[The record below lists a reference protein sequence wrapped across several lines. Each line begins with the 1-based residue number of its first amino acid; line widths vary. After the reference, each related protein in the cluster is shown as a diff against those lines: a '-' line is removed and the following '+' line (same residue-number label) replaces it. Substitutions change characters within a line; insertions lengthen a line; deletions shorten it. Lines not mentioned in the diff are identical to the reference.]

1 MKKSFFWGLLGLSL
15 VFASCQKQEGPA
27 LTPSGILTVTIPQES
42 VQTRA
47 AADYG
52 QGNHINRCILE
63 VYRDDVKYKRYV
75 TTVMGGTATFDNLQL
90 VASQAYDFVF
100 WADCGETDLADKHYN
115 TTNLTNITVKDGY
128 AGNNDEFDAFF
139 HAEEMTVTDAFSKS
153 VTLTRPFGQLNVKT
167 NDMGVIG
174 QEELKPTHVTVDFV
188 EIPTSFNALTGEAGD
203 PAAVSYNAAIVDQSA
218 GELTVDYI
226 WAAPVQANLADF
238 SMTFLNGA
246 TEITTND
253 NFHNIPIRRN
263 YKTSVS
269 GNLLTKTGTLSVT
282 IDPAF
287 SDPGYDESIA
297 EVEDIAAANA
307 ALAAGKTNV
316 VVAEAP
322 ESEATILIPKIY
334 TTGNDTR
341 VSISLPATDQTV
353 NFEYGSED
361 QNAPATV
368 NVSIPTTTN
377 VVINLPNSTV
387 TLNGQTYQSVTASTA
402 DNTLIIP
409 EGVVVD
415 ELTINKG
422 NVEIYGTVG
431 ELQLNEGAGIVS
443 VYSVGDAETLKR
455 AAELVAAKKCAKI
468 VLTADI
474 DLQGSASNLWEP
486 INTESSAF
494 VEFDG
499 AGHTISNLYVDNLT
513 GHADGPGYYY
523 GGFFYVLQG
532 TVKNLTLEGANVTCY
547 RGAALIGRMDY
558 GTVENC
564 TVKNATIHGFQ
575 KVGGI
580 VGYVNGGG
588 VQRDVTISGCTVD
601 QCAVYTV
608 APERGLYQAGGLI
621 GYLQTHER
629 DVLIEGNSV
638 SGISFDKVY
647 ESPADVADKVY
658 DMEQYYS
665 HAFIG
670 DVVNVSSQSD
680 AYDNYTVEL
689 RNNSVAEQVSGIPTC
704 DRTDNY
710 IGWWAGDYNVSG
722 RPYSTKLIVDGEVKD
737 RWIEVK
743 RVAAQIEAGGDV
755 TVYRNYDF
763 TVMEDVIEIT
773 KPTVLNLRANVK
785 VSAGVESVY
794 LLNQSDLTINA
805 AAGAAMNMTRRVVE
819 NHGTLTVEGGT
830 YSTTVNNG
838 GTAMWNNSTEAVMT
852 LDSVTVNAS
861 FFAVAGSGQI
871 NINGGTITSTSSN
884 KYDSWA
890 YCVRAQ
896 EGCTMVI
903 ENATIQ
909 GVQGALASIES
920 SHVTV
925 KNANISARNSEPG
938 RQDAFYALY
947 AASLGV
953 IEVLDGEF
961 YSDRTP
967 CAYASDDD
975 QAGAP
980 LGGFV
985 LKGGKYSSYPKNDDG
1000 SIWQP
1005 EAGYQYV
1012 ETGDA
1017 TYPYAIQPQ

>member
-1 MKKSFFWGLLGLSL
+1 MKKSFLFGLLGLSMVL
-15 VFASCQKQEGPA
+15 ASCQKQEGPTLA
-27 LTPSGILTVTIPQES
+27 PNASLTVTIPQEA

-47 AADYG
+47 AGDG
-52 QGNHINRCILE
+52 SQVNRCILQ
-63 VYRDDVKYKRYV
+63 VYRNGAEYGDQQVV
-75 TTVMGGTATFDNLQL
+75 AVNGSTATFTDLQL
-90 VASQAYDFVF
+90 VASQTYQFVF
-100 WADCGETDLADKHYN
+100 WADCGTGAGNLEDKHYN
-115 TTNLTNITVKDGY
+115 TADLTNITVKDGY

-174 QEELKPTHVTVDFV
+174 QAELKPTHVTVDFV
-188 EIPTSFNALTGEAGD
+188 KIPTSFNALTGEAGD

-246 TEITTND
+246 TKITTND

-287 SDPGYDESIA
+287 SDSGYDESIT

-322 ESEATILIPKIY
+322 ESEATIQIPKIY

-608 APERGLYQAGGLI
+608 APEQGLYQAGGLI
-621 GYLQTHER
+621 GYLQTFER
-629 DVLIEGNSV
+629 NVLIEGNSV

-658 DMEQYYS
+658 DMEQFYS

-670 DVVNVSSQSD
+670 DVVNVSSQSN

-710 IGWWAGDYNVSG
+710 IGWWAGDYNTWRS
-722 RPYSTKLIVDGEVKD
+722 YSTKLIVDGEVKD

-743 RVAAQIEAGGDV
+743 RVAAQIETGGDV

-794 LLNQSDLTINA
+794 LLNQNNLTINA

-871 NINGGTITSTSSN
+871 NISGGTNTS
-884 KYDSWA
+884 
-890 YCVRAQ
+890 
-896 EGCTMVI
+896 
-903 ENATIQ
+903 
-909 GVQGALASIES
+909 
-920 SHVTV
+920 
-925 KNANISARNSEPG
+925 
-938 RQDAFYALY
+938 
-947 AASLGV
+947 
-953 IEVLDGEF
+953 
-961 YSDRTP
+961 
-967 CAYASDDD
+967 
-975 QAGAP
+975 AP
-980 LGGFV
+980 LN
-985 LKGGKYSSYPKNDDG
+985 K
-1000 SIWQP
+1000 
-1005 EAGYQYV
+1005 
-1012 ETGDA
+1012 
-1017 TYPYAIQPQ
+1017 